1 MNSFNLASEAFLKG
15 EIDLAHKKL
24 SEAVTIS
31 PFLKYSIVKALWE
44 YKYDYI
50 VAPYEADS

>member
-31 PFLKYSIVKALWE
+31 PFLKYSIVKAL
-44 YKYDYI
+44 
-50 VAPYEADS
+50 